1 MWISI
6 SAAAPSMCGRVYVR
20 QSVAGEFVGCA
31 AGVCES
37 ASGVCAAVPVFVLS
51 MRERVCVRECV

>member
-1 MWISI
+1 
-6 SAAAPSMCGRVYVR
+6 MCGRVYVR